1 MHAHAPHD
9 HAVEHAAHAGN
20 KLALYV
26 AAFTAVLAAI
36 AGYLHYKESVL
47 QTQALLYKNEAV
59 LKQAQVSDQW
69 NYYQAKAQKQNLA
82 SLAAAL
88 TTGDKQAFYNKEVAR
103 YEKEK
108 KAIQNKA
115 AVMEKGVDHA
125 NTMSAYLEEP
135 QHRIGRALALINVAI
150 SLAALTSLTGVRALF
165 VLAGLISLG
174 GIAVAATAIFA

>member
-1 MHAHAPHD
+1 MHVHAPHD
-9 HAVEHAAHAGN
+9 HEVEHQAHAGN
-20 KLALYV
+20 KLSLYV

-82 SLAAAL
+82 GLAAAL
-88 TTGDKQAFYNKEVAR
+88 TAGGKQDFYNKEVAR

-115 AVMEKGVDHA
+115 SAMEKDVDHA
-125 NTMSAYLEEP
+125 NAMSEHLEAP
-135 QHRIGRALALINVAI
+135 QHMIGRALALINVAI

-165 VLAGLISLG
+165 VLAGLVSLG
-174 GIAVAATAIFA
+174 GIVVAASAIFA